1 MKSINTL
8 SIFALSVILFTSCG
22 KSADTEQETA
32 NNEHF
37 IQISKEQFA
46 AENMEL
52 GNIREHTFK
61 KVFKTNGIVTASPQS
76 KADVYS
82 YLPGIIKRIPVTP
95 GSFVRKGQVLLS
107 IESKDFINLQRQYLE
122 ASAQLKSAEAEYK
135 RMEELYKEKI
145 SSQKDFF
152 AAESE
157 YKMLKAKIQALK
169 AELNIVNVN
178 IKSLENGKISSYLSI
193 LSPISG
199 YVSELKC
206 NTGEF
211 IDSQTLLMKVVDNR
225 NLQLHFFVY
234 QETVGNL
241 QIGQKLKIYSPDNSG
256 KTFSA
261 SISTIGKSIDKES
274 KSIRCIATPENDL
287 KKIFVDGMYF
297 QVEVVTDTL
306 NAKALPS
313 TAIIKSGDANYI
325 LVKDKEDNNTLYF
338 KKEFVKTGISDE
350 EYTQIIS
357 DKNFSNVLIK
367 GTYYYQK

>member
-1 MKSINTL
+1 MKSIKSLSIFTL
-8 SIFALSVILFTSCG
+8 SILLFISCG
-22 KSADTEQETA
+22 KFNKEEQEPTQVE
-32 NNEHF
+32 NL
-37 IQISKEQFA
+37 IQISKEQFES
-46 AENMEL
+46 ENMKL
-52 GNIREHTFK
+52 GNIKEHTFK

-82 YLPGIIKRIPVTP
+82 YLPGIIKKIQVTP
-95 GSFVRKGQVLLS
+95 GKFVRKGQLLLS
-107 IESKDFINLQRQYLE
+107 IESKDFINLQREYLE
-122 ASAQLKSAEAEYK
+122 AVAQQKATESEYK
-135 RMEELYKEKI
+135 RMEALYNEKI

-152 AAESE
+152 SAESKF
-157 YKMLKAKIQALK
+157 KMLKAKIQALK

-178 IKSLENGKISSYLSI
+178 IKALENGKISSYLSI

-211 IDSQTLLMKVVDNR
+211 IDSQTLLMRVVDNR

-274 KSIRCIATPENDL
+274 KSIRCIAAPESNL

-297 QVEVVTDTL
+297 QVEVATDTL
-306 NAKALPS
+306 NASALPNS
-313 TAIIKSGDANYI
+313 AVIQSDDTHYI
-325 LVKDKEDNNTLYF
+325 LVKEKEENNILFF
-338 KKEFVKTGISDE
+338 KKEFIKTGISDE
-350 EYTQIIS
+350 NYTQILT
-357 DKNFSNVLIK
+357 DKDLKNILIK